1 MAPRTSIKA
10 SKPPSHPFSSQMCRL
25 SITKLR
31 QKGFNYLLPLDKW
44 VPPPSL
50 TSAHR
55 HLSFSTCTIFISQ
68 SRHEILQLILLVS
81 AYYEYRMMITFFS
94 SERSSLHYFPPL
106 SNATVSQQSASG
118 QIEVTFL
125 HCVFFSDMCQSTGWP
140 ATSSSSTPSYTLVP
154 TSQTLVLTI
163 ITFMITTLH
172 YIINDH
178 ALHITYNIYWEAT
191 LKMSVEKPRW
201 KTGCHPAVLSWRGP
215 SVHCS

>member
-1 MAPRTSIKA
+1 MNIEWW
-10 SKPPSHPFSSQMCRL
+10 
-25 SITKLR
+25 
-31 QKGFNYLLPLDKW
+31 LL
-44 VPPPSL
+44 
-50 TSAHR
+50 
-55 HLSFSTCTIFISQ
+55 
-68 SRHEILQLILLVS
+68 
-81 AYYEYRMMITFFS
+81 FFS

-178 ALHITYNIYWEAT
+178 AFCTLPIIYT
-191 LKMSVEKPRW
+191 EKPHW
-201 KTGCHPAVLSWRGP
+201 KWVLKSHAGRQ
-215 SVHCS
+215 VATQQCSRDEGHQCIVVKFTWNHLERPISRKQ